1 MFTCFLIISMNSSKS
16 SFPFPLTSYS
26 MTRLSTCRLIWD
38 KLEAKTLIGF
48 RLQLWAITILH
59 QSHHHLPIS
68 RQNEERSRKR
78 NPPRPRSGFAP
89 STSWLAAAL
98 SLILSHFD
106 PSNNCEGRIIAKE
119 RFFLVNMTLAANLVT
134 LSNSSKACLNS
145 IVCNW
150 AIESLCEA
158 ACWSSIFD
166 YWTPWSPFSSRT
178 FCSGSKMFNLAASI
192 LLNGA
197 LWLSWFFSSSSRNLR
212 KDCTAKLF
220 LLQH

>member
-1 MFTCFLIISMNSSKS
+1 MYYAEQFLSPFSILQHQWSHSHPWSTKIIQPFDQLARNQPVKYFECFSQLCRVVLVFCLATNVHVVQFYKMFTCFLIISMNSSKS

-68 RQNEERSRKR
+68 RQNEERSRKG

-89 STSWLAAAL
+89 STSWQAAAL

-106 PSNNCEGRIIAKE
+106 PSNNCEGQIIAKE
-119 RFFLVNMTLAANLVT
+119 RFF
-134 LSNSSKACLNS
+134 
-145 IVCNW
+145 
-150 AIESLCEA
+150 
-158 ACWSSIFD
+158 
-166 YWTPWSPFSSRT
+166 
-178 FCSGSKMFNLAASI
+178 G
-192 LLNGA
+192 
-197 LWLSWFFSSSSRNLR
+197 
-212 KDCTAKLF
+212 
-220 LLQH
+220 